1 MEVKE
6 FDATLGG
13 TEHLPSSVN
22 CLKFAAARSVE
33 IAAMTESIL
42 TPKKTKLVFQSLPV
56 HMRRRVM
63 SHNSK
68 RLPRKLR
75 QAHFEQLKKSGL
87 PKQKRPSRKYRRRP
101 ANLLDEYNRRQ
112 KRVVWLETHIW
123 HAKRF
128 HMTERWGHRLAYA
141 PCDKAFRACYRASS
155 AHCLL
160 QDISYYTPIQ
170 VSGPLELIKE
180 MFTKVTNS
188 SCGLGLCAKAY
199 IEGTRQGMVH
209 LYGKNTFPYGY
220 IGRVQFLWA
229 SNHDAKILWLFV
241 HPSQTKQV
249 ELLLLALTQQETET
263 VDNETVKKKRKLQV
277 NADSVTIK
285 VMPGSFNRFHLTGPN
300 SHAILAKSLVCVKKN
315 ELFNKHLW
323 TSLHSPQHLNEKEEY
338 WEKISLLNSP
348 SQLPPNIVV
357 GLVVKDPRLSRP
369 TRRTKAKLEN
379 YSERHSEP
387 LIRIPSFLSN
397 SPLWDTKIHNT
408 IKKEKITNHQFIQ
421 LVSKTQLVPGEIYE
435 DDPALQS
442 IPVVL
447 IQRPGS
453 QCSGYKKL
461 GYGSGWDIIIP
472 SGYALPFWLTFIMF
486 GARSGGL
493 REIENLSFE
502 MGQYYLPPDS
512 NAGKDNEN
520 RIQSDLRERYFKLP
534 PSKRVNY
541 TKIAINSPFICPW
554 DMLLSDWTDQRVK
567 DFFVLRDWRL
577 LEAIQDS
584 IKHMKSLPNVEERQS
599 CLIPVHLKLASKG
612 NLKNHAVICMPEP
625 GDFAAIK
632 TLFEPLHEDPNE
644 KTRKKKRSEHKQL
657 VKKLKR
663 KRMKLKKKNLLVR
676 NPKSNRKSPQE
687 PSEYVKTMR
696 ELWLP
701 SDVAIVRN
709 LPSRQ
714 VMGFISQG
722 GFSFTEAQSC
732 GIGYIAYNALNML
745 LCNHFN
751 QVLVRNTASRKYQLA
766 NITIANSK

>member
-209 LYGKNTFPYGY
+209 LYGKNTFPYG
-220 IGRVQFLWA
+220 
-229 SNHDAKILWLFV
+229 
-241 HPSQTKQV
+241 
-249 ELLLLALTQQETET
+249 
-263 VDNETVKKKRKLQV
+263 
-277 NADSVTIK
+277 
-285 VMPGSFNRFHLTGPN
+285 
-300 SHAILAKSLVCVKKN
+300 
-315 ELFNKHLW
+315 
-323 TSLHSPQHLNEKEEY
+323 PQHLNEKEEY

-493 REIENLSFE
+493 REIKNLSFE

-676 NPKSNRKSPQE
+676 NPKSNKKSPQE

-751 QVLVRNTASRKYQLA
+751 QVLVRNTSSRKYQLA